1 MSELREEEILV
12 FPYNKIL
19 VPYDGSKPS
28 ENALQQAIQLVNDVL
43 ACRREATTNS
53 MQGGIQIILLHV
65 IEEIHVHI
73 PNMYIGLRIIAGK
86 PLKEF
91 FKEVYEEMRNE
102 ASKMLDDT
110 KKRIESSIQIDS
122 NKGDTKLSPPFVTII
137 PQVIIG
143 NPTEDIIDI
152 ANNKQKVDLIMMGS
166 TGLKGISKVRVLGS
180 VSRQVCENANCP
192 VMLVH

>member
-1 MSELREEEILV
+1 LV
-12 FPYNKIL
+12 FPYSKIL
-19 VPYDGSKPS
+19 VPYDSSKPS
-28 ENALQQAIQLVNDVL
+28 ENALQQAIQIVNDLLV
-43 ACRREATTNS
+43 CKREALTNS
-53 MQGGIQIILLHV
+53 MQGGGIQIILLHV
-65 IEEIHVHI
+65 VEEIHVRF

-102 ASKMLDDT
+102 SSKMLEDT
-110 KKRIESSIQIDS
+110 KKRIELAIQINNS
-122 NKGDTKLSPPFVTII
+122 EKRGTKLPSQSVIVI

-143 NPTEDIIDI
+143 NPTEVIIDV
-152 ANNKQKVDLIMMGS
+152 ANNKQKVDLIIMGS

-180 VSRQVCENANCP
+180 VSRHVCENAKCP